1 MEINNP
7 LISIVMPLYNHY
19 KYVDDAINSI
29 LNQTYN
35 NIELII
41 VDDGSTDGS
50 STIALQAVIRDK
62 RVKYVC
68 QDNRG
73 TGEALNSG
81 YQLAKGKYGTWVSSD
96 NVYYPQ
102 MLLTFYDFLQN
113 NNSQFV
119 FSAFDIYQNDK
130 YYHTFKLGGINNA
143 CILNDFITRSFNTC
157 ITGICFLYSMDL
169 KNKCGNFLDIPGED
183 YYMGVC
189 MGFETNVG
197 YIPISLGKYRRHDN
211 FVSGRLE
218 KNLSL
223 HIKNG
228 GISAV
233 EMVKRLIS
241 LK

>member
-81 YQLAKGKYGTWVSSD
+81 YQMAKGKYGTWVSSD

-130 YYHTFKLGGINNA
+130 YYHTFKLGGINL
-143 CILNDFITRSFNTC
+143 IFSSQGSGKSSSSFGLNMSF
-157 ITGICFLYSMDL
+157 FL
-169 KNKCGNFLDIPGED
+169 I
-183 YYMGVC
+183 
-189 MGFETNVG
+189 
-197 YIPISLGKYRRHDN
+197 IISLLICGSNGSKEGSC
-211 FVSGRLE
+211 FSGSSFIAL
-218 KNLSL
+218 
-223 HIKNG
+223 
-228 GISAV
+228 
-233 EMVKRLIS
+233 
-241 LK
+241 